1 MVIIYMSS
9 YATDHT
15 VYAESSSFVHRVA
28 KLARVIR
35 ISGLAASHQCISE
48 LVSEWI
54 SIIVIYVENFKVTL
68 QILSR
73 GRLAV
78 VYDLWNS
85 SFQSFRKSLHCVIS
99 GCYLLPRVLQNDAVT
114 SDLSNNSG
122 QCVQFICRLQSLWLA

>member
-48 LVSEWI
+48 LVSE
-54 SIIVIYVENFKVTL
+54 
-68 QILSR
+68 
-73 GRLAV
+73 
-78 VYDLWNS
+78 
-85 SFQSFRKSLHCVIS
+85 
-99 GCYLLPRVLQNDAVT
+99 
-114 SDLSNNSG
+114 
-122 QCVQFICRLQSLWLA
+122 